1 MGGLV
6 TRCPL
11 DREEEAEQETER
23 GEPFSLHCA
32 SWFPSFIIR
41 AALTSASSALV
52 SPSENRHAA
61 LKNLLD
67 EP

>member
-11 DREEEAEQETER
+11 DREEEAERETER
-23 GEPFSLHCA
+23 GEPFSLHSA
-32 SWFPSFIIR
+32 SWFSSFIIR
-41 AALTSASSALV
+41 AALTRASSTLV

-61 LKNLLD
+61 LESLLD